1 MSRRKAPGRAASDA
15 LRAMHVHVRA
25 EAQDRPGVYRLHS
38 ASGEVIY
45 VGKSKR
51 VRTRLL
57 SYFRAAFPEE
67 KGARLIRE
75 AAHLDWEYTPSEFA
89 ALLLEMR
96 LIKRFRP
103 RFNVMLKRDGRHLA
117 FVKLTPGP
125 ASRLAVVRGASD
137 DASTYFGPFHGARR
151 VGEAIRELSDAVGLR
166 DCRLDRH
173 MHFADQTELFQL
185 ARTPGCI
192 RYEVRKCLGPCIA
205 ACTEGLYRERVAMA
219 RAFLDGH
226 DDAPMELL
234 RHEMMSLSERLE
246 YERAAVLRDK
256 LGRLEELREQFDRL
270 RFAVET
276 LTFVYPVKGYEGDDR
291 IYLIRRGRVRGECGK
306 PRTARQRAQLRE
318 LEERVYG
325 RSEPNSAQVPTHE
338 VDELMLL
345 SFWFRKFPEEL
356 RRTRHS
362 RFAAVAEASVPA
374 AS

>member
-1 MSRRKAPGRAASDA
+1 MSGRKAPIRGENDA
-15 LRAMHVHVRA
+15 IRDMRVRVRA
-25 EAQDRPGVYRLHS
+25 EAEDRPGIYKLNS

-51 VRTRLL
+51 VRARLL
-57 SYFRAAFPEE
+57 SYFRAAFPED

-75 AAHLDWEYTPSEFA
+75 AATLDWEYTPSEFA

-96 LIKRFRP
+96 LIKRYRP
-103 RFNVMLKRDGRHLA
+103 RFNVMMKRDGRHLA

-166 DCRLDRH
+166 DCRLDRS
-173 MHFADQTELFQL
+173 MRFADQTELFQL

-205 ACTEGLYRERVAMA
+205 ACTEALYRERVAMA
-219 RAFLDGH
+219 RAFLDGQ

-234 RHEMMSLSERLE
+234 RRDMTTLSERLE

-276 LTFVYPVKGYEGDDR
+276 LSFIYPVKGHEGDDR
-291 IYLIRRGRVRGECGK
+291 VYLIRRGCVRGECGK
-306 PRTARQRAQLRE
+306 PRTAGERARLRE
-318 LEERVYG
+318 MEERVFG
-325 RSEPNSAQVPTHE
+325 RSEPQGAQVPTHE

-345 SFWFRKFPEEL
+345 SFWFRKYPEEL

-362 RFAAVAEASVPA
+362 RFATSGDASVPA

>member
-1 MSRRKAPGRAASDA
+1 MSRRAAPSRAASDV
-15 LRAMHVHVRA
+15 LRAMRLHVRA
-25 EAQDRPGVYRLHS
+25 EARDRPGVYRLHS
-38 ASGEVIY
+38 PSGEVIY

-51 VRTRLL
+51 VRARLL
-57 SYFRAAFPEE
+57 SYFRALFPEE

-75 AAHLDWEYTPSEFA
+75 ASHVDWEYTPSEFA

-96 LIKRFRP
+96 LIKRYRP

-117 FVKLTPGP
+117 FVKLTSGP
-125 ASRLAVVRGASD
+125 ASRLAVVRRASD
-137 DASTYFGPFHGARR
+137 DAATYFGPFHGARR

-205 ACTEGLYRERVAMA
+205 ACTEALYRERVAMA

-234 RHEMMSLSERLE
+234 RQEMTLLSERLE

-276 LTFVYPVKGYEGDDR
+276 LSFVYPVRGHEGDDR
-291 IYLIRRGRVRGECGK
+291 VYLIRRGRVRGECAK
-306 PRTARQRAQLRE
+306 PRTSRQRAELRE
-318 LEERVYG
+318 LEESVYG
-325 RSEPNSAQVPTHE
+325 RSEPHSAQVPTHE

-362 RFAAVAEASVPA
+362 RFAAAAESSVSA